1 MKIGQIASLS
11 TLSERLTGEGLDAGG
26 VDVRAVFDD
35 ELLQVVERLLVA
47 RLKQRHCQY
56 RVRTGLKFTI

>member
-1 MKIGQIASLS
+1 MASLS

-26 VDVRAVFDD
+26 VDVGAVFDD

-56 RVRTGLKFTI
+56 RVLIGLKYTI